1 MPEKTMRDAVNE
13 ALHQAMEQDDSVFVI
28 GEDVAGCSGSAGDAG
43 AVGGVFGVTEGIY
56 HRWPDRCIDTP
67 ISESAIVG
75 AAWVSIGRGGYET
88 EFERMTL
95 KRNGLVVSWTHK
107 YSWLLVDRDGVLEPT
122 LGARALAVGRGVAA
136 RAGFCL
142 LYTSPSPRD

>member
-1 MPEKTMRDAVNE
+1 MPEKTMRDAINE

-28 GEDVAGCSGSAGDAG
+28 GEDVGGCSGSAGDVG

-75 AAWVSIGRGGYET
+75 AAA
-88 EFERMTL
+88 
-95 KRNGLVVSWTHK
+95 
-107 YSWLLVDRDGVLEPT
+107 
-122 LGARALAVGRGVAA
+122 GAAPAV
-136 RAGFCL
+136 
-142 LYTSPSPRD
+142 